1 MMGQADIPVDDASGT
16 SGSGVGLC
24 NAKIMVNAAGG
35 DIKVDSQIKKGTS
48 VTFTFEIVPQN
59 SAERSSLIQK
69 KSPSDKKSFVEDS
82 SFSINMSKI

>member
-1 MMGQADIPVDDASGT
+1 M
-16 SGSGVGLC
+16 GLC

-59 SAERSSLIQK
+59 SAEHNKLINKQA
-69 KSPSDKKSFVEDS
+69 PSDRVMSFVEDS
-82 SFSINMSKI
+82 SFSVNMDKSRHF